1 MTERGRVALLERR
14 YDSAVKYAD
23 EALRTIQTDDLEAAR
38 ALFVKGRALSELQRH
53 APARGALEDAALLF
67 AKHGARQQEASCWRE
82 VGEIHL
88 AQDDLPGAVEA
99 LRSGLEALNPS
110 RSRA

>member
-1 MTERGRVALLERR
+1 
-14 YDSAVKYAD
+14 
-23 EALRTIQTDDLEAAR
+23 
-38 ALFVKGRALSELQRH
+38 VKGRALSELQRQG
-53 APARGALEDAALLF
+53 PARGALAEAAMLF

-82 VGEIHL
+82 VGELHL
-88 AQDDLPGAVEA
+88 AQGDLPAAVEA

>member
-1 MTERGRVALLERR
+1 MTERGRVALLEHR
-14 YDSAVKYAD
+14 YESAIQHADDSLRAV
-23 EALRTIQTDDLEAAR
+23 QTDDLEAAR

-53 APARGALEDAALLF
+53 GPARGALGEAAMLF

-82 VGEIHL
+82 VGELHL
-88 AQDDLPGAVEA
+88 AQGDLPGAVEA